1 MASFSYYSAVPKP
14 VKIGSKLKATSD
26 CEFDES
32 GEGFL
37 ECKQTDVIEVKTLIK
52 NKSAF
57 VYASNLSTQMEG
69 LVPIRN
75 VRHLLEDEKYQE
87 INSSEG
93 NVK

>member
-1 MASFSYYSAVPKP
+1 MASFSAVPKP
-14 VKIGSKLKATSD
+14 MKIGSKLKATSD
-26 CEFDES
+26 SECEES

-37 ECKQTDVIEVKTLIK
+37 EFKQGDVIEVKTLIK
-52 NKSAF
+52 NKNEF
-57 VYASNLSTQMEG
+57 VFGSNLSTQMEG